1 MANII
6 HTYSQIFKLRV
17 DESYKDMIYKIKVGN
32 LTIEY
37 DNGSGGSGDSGS
49 AEDIKEIRIKA
60 QQAFVDK
67 NKDTIDQDIHNFR
80 AGVDYIKYSRDNILA
95 DCKIHYNNDDFFETH
110 KDCELIA
117 FDSEGNKPVSLA
129 QICVDMNNVYLFDLP
144 QYFEK
149 IKDILINPNIKKIIC
164 DVYAEQ
170 RVFNIF
176 IKNAYDIQGNDR
188 KSLVTCI
195 HEVFDIKLKKPKSVH
210 ITGWKTPLS
219 QKHIDYAAADVLWM
233 YKLYKIYELK

>member
-1 MANII
+1 MANLIN
-6 HTYSQIFKLRV
+6 TYAQIFKLCV
-17 DESYKDMIYKIKVGN
+17 DESYKDKIYKIKVGN

-37 DNGSGGSGDSGS
+37 DNGTGGTGDAG
-49 AEDIKEIRIKA
+49 AENIKDIRIKA
-60 QQAFVDK
+60 QEAFVDK
-67 NKDTIDQDIHNFR
+67 HKDTIETDIHNFR
-80 AGVDYIKYSRDNILA
+80 AGVDYIKYSRDTILK
-95 DCKIHYNNDDFFETH
+95 DCKIHYNNDEFFETH
-110 KDCELIA
+110 KNCELIA

-129 QICVDMNNVYLFDLP
+129 QICVDLNNVYLFDLP
-144 QYFEK
+144 KYSEK
-149 IKDILINPNIKKIIC
+149 IIEILINPNIKKIIC

-176 IKNAYDIQGNDR
+176 IKNVYDIQVNDR

-219 QKHIDYAAADVLWM
+219 NKHIDYAAADVLWM

>member
-1 MANII
+1 MANLI
-6 HTYSQIFKLRV
+6 HTYAQIFKLRV

-37 DNGSGGSGDSGS
+37 DNGSGGSG
-49 AEDIKEIRIKA
+49 AEAIKEIRIKA

-80 AGVDYIKYSRDNILA
+80 AGVDYIKYSRDNILV
-95 DCKIHYNNDDFFETH
+95 DCKIHYNNDDFFEIH

-129 QICVDMNNVYLFDLP
+129 QICVDLNNVYLFDLP
-144 QYFEK
+144 QYYEK

-176 IKNAYDIQGNDR
+176 IKNVYDIQGNDR

-195 HEVFDIKLKKPKSVH
+195 HEVFDIKLKKTKSVH
-210 ITGWKTPLS
+210 ITGWKPPLS